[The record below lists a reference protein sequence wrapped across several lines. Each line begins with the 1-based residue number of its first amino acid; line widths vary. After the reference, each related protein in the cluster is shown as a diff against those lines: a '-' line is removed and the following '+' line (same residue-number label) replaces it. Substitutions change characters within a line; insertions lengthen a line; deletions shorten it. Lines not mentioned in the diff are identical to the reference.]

1 MTEFEAGPGHVEA
14 LRAIPLFADLDEHTL
29 EHVAETATEVE
40 VPKGHVLIEPGQ
52 EGSGLLVVLDGT
64 VAVQVGEERLEKGVG
79 EFLGE
84 LSLLVPGLTHT
95 TRVQAATPVR
105 CLAIRRDDFEE
116 LLREHPMIAVA
127 MLPVLA
133 RRQAETLS
141 HL

>member
-1 MTEFEAGPGHVEA
+1 MTEVQAGPGHVEA
-14 LRAIPLFADLDEHTL
+14 LRSVPLFADLDDHTL
-29 EHVAETATEVE
+29 EHLAETATEVQ

-64 VAVQVGEERLEKGVG
+64 VHVQVGDDRLEKGAG

-95 TRVQAATPVR
+95 TRVQAASPVR
-105 CLAIRRDDFEE
+105 CLAIRRDDFEV
-116 LLREHPMIAVA
+116 LLKEHPGIAVA

-133 RRQAETLS
+133 RRQAETMA

>member
-1 MTEFEAGPGHVEA
+1 MTEFEAGPGHVEV
-14 LRAIPLFADLDEHTL
+14 LRGVPLFGDLDDHTL
-29 EHVAETATEVE
+29 EHLATTATEFE

-64 VAVQVGEERLEKGVG
+64 VHVQVGEDRLEKGAG

-95 TRVQAATPVR
+95 TRVQAATQVR
-105 CLAIRRDDFEE
+105 CLAIRRDDFEV
-116 LLREHPMIAVA
+116 LLKEHPSIAVA

-133 RRQAETLS
+133 RRQAETLA